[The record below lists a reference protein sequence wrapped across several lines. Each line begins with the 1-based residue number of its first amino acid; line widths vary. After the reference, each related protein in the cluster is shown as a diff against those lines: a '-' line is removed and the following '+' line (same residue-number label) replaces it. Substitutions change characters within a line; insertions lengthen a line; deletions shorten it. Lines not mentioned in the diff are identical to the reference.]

1 MHHRLQAACTPL
13 DSLPPAMPISP
24 PQNEYT
30 FRLYNIRH
38 RQAFFNLLGQAL
50 LLPDYF
56 DGNWDALDDCMRD
69 LSWLPEHD
77 LTLVFQGLAHVP
89 QPLQTQIADSLA
101 LWRTHWQ
108 AQTVKTVRIL
118 F

>member
-1 MHHRLQAACTPL
+1 MPPTKEQVTGFAEIFTKNVTERRVYGNTVNNATGFYILACLIKPCYCPTISAAVGTHWTTT
-13 DSLPPAMPISP
+13 S
-24 PQNEYT
+24 
-30 FRLYNIRH
+30 
-38 RQAFFNLLGQAL
+38 G
-50 LLPDYF
+50 
-56 DGNWDALDDCMRD
+56 

-77 LTLVFQGLAHVP
+77 LTLTFQGLAHVP

-101 LWRTHWQ
+101 LWQAYWQ